1 MTPLLALLLVTAQP
15 SATGFTEHGRAFVTL
30 LTCAEHTIGFSVSE
44 KQRLMD
50 LAFDLS
56 DGAKVLASEDDLSFV
71 IGMTD
76 QQELLAEKAAKV
88 QSYTYNSVN
97 AQVSAYLGK
106 DVCLATEQDAQ
117 ALLKTLDK
125 RLKSKQLSH

>member
-1 MTPLLALLLVTAQP
+1 MTSLLALLLVTAQP

-30 LTCAEHTIGFSVSE
+30 LTCAEHTIGFSASE
-44 KQRLMD
+44 KQQLMD

-117 ALLKTLDK
+117 NLLQTLNK
-125 RLKSKQLSH
+125 RLENK

>member
-1 MTPLLALLLVTAQP
+1 MSALIALLVLTT
-15 SATGFTEHGRAFVTL
+15 STNSTGFTEHGRAFTTL
-30 LTCAEHTIGFSVSE
+30 LTCAEHTIGFTDPE
-44 KQRLMD
+44 KQRLMN

-56 DGAKVLASEDDLSFV
+56 DGSKALASEDDLSFV
-71 IGMTD
+71 MGMTE
-76 QQELLAEKAAKV
+76 QQELLAEKAAKA

-117 ALLKTLDK
+117 ALLQTLNK
-125 RLKSKQLSH
+125 RLENR

>member
-30 LTCAEHTIGFSVSE
+30 LTCAEHTIGFTDSE
-44 KQRLMD
+44 KQRLMN

-56 DGAKVLASEDDLSFV
+56 DGAKALASEDDLSFV
-71 IGMTD
+71 MGMTD

-117 ALLKTLDK
+117 ALLQTLNK
-125 RLKSKQLSH
+125 RLENR

>member
-30 LTCAEHTIGFSVSE
+30 LTCAEHTIGFTDSE
-44 KQRLMD
+44 KQRLMN

-71 IGMTD
+71 MGMTD

-88 QSYTYNSVN
+88 QSYTYNSAN

-117 ALLKTLDK
+117 ALLQTLNK
-125 RLKSKQLSH
+125 RLENK